1 MKKWQE
7 ILYLHPKIKRNL
19 LKRVYYF
26 TEVWYIM
33 SEVIMEYSYFLFLLL
48 LVPCMIFSAV
58 ASAKVS
64 STYSKYDK
72 IPCLSRM
79 TGYDTATA
87 LLRNRGVSD
96 ISVGIV
102 KGTLT
107 DHYDPTKSIVN
118 LSQSTFGSASVGAC
132 AVAGHEIGHVMQKKQ
147 GYFPYKLR
155 KILVP
160 ITNIGSRLAMPVIIV
175 GIFLDLFLFATKDQ
189 PYGQWILYVGIALY
203 GLSTLFALVT
213 LPVEFNASRRAK
225 NMLVEDGILSSE
237 EVKGAKKVLN
247 AAAMTYVAS
256 LLTSLVYFIRIFIM
270 LFLLFGRKK

>member
-1 MKKWQE
+1 M
-7 ILYLHPKIKRNL
+7 HPKIKRNL

-33 SEVIMEYSYFLFLLL
+33 GEVIMEYSYFLFLLL

-189 PYGQWILYVGIALY
+189 PYGQWILYAGIALY

-225 NMLVEDGILSSE
+225 NMLVEDGVLSPE